1 MNDELIIEF
10 KKTLEILY
18 KQKDIITKNLEN
30 NKDYS
35 NINSSLEQLL
45 KIDENIKEYII
56 KIKDIEK
63 INKDEEIKDLLPNKN
78 LEKKKIHINL
88 IITIKL
94 VQINHKIPMKI
105 YLKKKRNK
113 ELEIQIENDMI
124 DDILKKEG
132 KTKIK
137 ITIPKKNFETIYTFK
152 NRSHNYYFFHCKN
165 RPKCNGLAKFSLK
178 DKKFYATKIC
188 NDSSIHNNISYDD
201 FVNLFELKKL
211 SLIDFNLKKNAK
223 IFDNKNI

>member
-1 MNDELIIEF
+1 MMNDELIIEY
-10 KKTLEILY
+10 KKILEILY

-105 YLKKKRNK
+105 YLKKK
-113 ELEIQIENDMI
+113 
-124 DDILKKEG
+124 G
-132 KTKIK
+132 IK
-137 ITIPKKNFETIYTFK
+137 N
-152 NRSHNYYFFHCKN
+152 
-165 RPKCNGLAKFSLK
+165 
-178 DKKFYATKIC
+178 
-188 NDSSIHNNISYDD
+188 
-201 FVNLFELKKL
+201 
-211 SLIDFNLKKNAK
+211 
-223 IFDNKNI
+223 